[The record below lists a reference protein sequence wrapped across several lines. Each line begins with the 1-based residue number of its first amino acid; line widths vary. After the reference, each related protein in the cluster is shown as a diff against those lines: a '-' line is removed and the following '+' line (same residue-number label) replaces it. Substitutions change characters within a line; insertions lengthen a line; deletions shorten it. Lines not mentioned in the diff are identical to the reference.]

1 MFTETTKKIALVGF
15 MVFGLAACGEQSTD
29 SILKDV
35 EYRTFQ
41 QDNEVFVTLK
51 TELDTQNII
60 VSAASLPIYD
70 KKNPD
75 RLLGQVD
82 VATDLETMKSTLSV
96 TLNTTISLNLPEFTF
111 SSKLP
116 NGLPIPVSGIDMNRV
131 IAFDVG
137 DRGSKVYIYYNQ
149 MTKKAVLGVALNIE
163 SLSIGTPA
171 SIFAAY
177 DQNNIRGLAG
187 FYFGNT
193 ENTSGVGVFANLTG
207 LFQQTSAKLSS
218 VQKASAEVQFIPVNN
233 YQEVKHLIDW
243 KFFKLQKSQQPLIV
257 K

>member
-1 MFTETTKKIALVGF
+1 MFTETTKKIALAGL
-15 MVFGLAACGEQSTD
+15 MVFGLAACGEQPTE

-35 EYRTFQ
+35 EYNTFQ
-41 QDNEVFVTLK
+41 QDNEVFVTL
-51 TELDTQNII
+51 TSELDTQNII

-70 KKNPD
+70 KKNPT

-82 VATDLETMKSTLSV
+82 VATDLETMKSTLTV
-96 TLNTTISLNLPEFTF
+96 TLNTTISLNLPEFTYN
-111 SSKLP
+111 SKLP
-116 NGLPIPVSGIDMNRV
+116 NGLSIPVSGIDMTRV

-137 DRGSKVYIYYNQ
+137 DQGSKVYVYYNQ
-149 MTKKAVLGVALNIE
+149 LTKKAVLGVALNIE

-207 LFQQTSAKLSS
+207 LFVQTNAKTAS
-218 VQKASAEVQFIPVNN
+218 VQDSKADVQFIPVNN

-243 KFFKLQKSQQPLIV
+243 KFFKLQNSNKPLIV